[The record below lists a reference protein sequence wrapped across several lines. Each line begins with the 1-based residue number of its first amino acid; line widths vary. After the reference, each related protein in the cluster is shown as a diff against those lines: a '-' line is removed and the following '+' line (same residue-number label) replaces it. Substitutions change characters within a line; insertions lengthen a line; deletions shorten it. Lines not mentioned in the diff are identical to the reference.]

1 MNISVRPSYSAAVM
15 SMSRR
20 QATARPGTP
29 DAGGGEPTGKQF
41 STDLLNAL
49 MNRAAGGTNST
60 LRLANLG
67 AGEAPL
73 ECNTVNTPNGART
86 CARGGEPVG
95 DEVYSRD
102 AEALAFDLV
111 RSIGSDGALSRAE
124 VEEAMGL
131 KEATCD
137 AQDLRVIRAA
147 IESNWNMLSGGSDT
161 MTARGLSEAISRY
174 LG

>member
-1 MNISVRPSYSAAVM
+1 MNMSVRPSYPAAVM
-15 SMSRR
+15 TMSRR
-20 QATARPGTP
+20 QATVRPGPPT
-29 DAGGGEPTGKQF
+29 AGGGEPAEKQF

-73 ECNTVNTPNGART
+73 ECYSVNAPDGVRT
-86 CARGGEPVG
+86 HARGGEPVRAAAYG
-95 DEVYSRD
+95 RD

-111 RSIGSDGALSRAE
+111 RSIGSDGAVSRAE
-124 VEEAMGL
+124 VEDAMGL
-131 KEATCD
+131 NEATCG
-137 AQDLRVIRAA
+137 AQDLRAVRAA
-147 IESNWNMLSGGSDT
+147 IENNWNMLSGGSET